1 MSSISQRLL
10 KVWHSRT
17 VNIAIA
23 PVYNP
28 SRWKAIK
35 IVLFTTGSYFITWF
49 PFFFASALYAVCD
62 PQRTPVYCDNLKVTI
77 ASVLTILGMCN
88 SILNPIIYA
97 WWHNGF
103 RESVMKIYR
112 SMWSKLFES
121 KSQHYNKRHSGV
133 SSRTNIT
140 HITESSR
147 PISRDSNNL
156 SEELNVPRLLHHSEM
171 INGEARDVDVEEEQ
185 LNPRPSRKHVRIEEV
200 DEDEEPKKEME
211 KDDRPYNETML

>member
-1 MSSISQRLL
+1 MIFISFHSS
-10 KVWHSRT
+10 SRT
-17 VNIAIA
+17 VNIAIIA

-103 RESVMKIYR
+103 RESVTKIYR
-112 SMWSKLFES
+112 SMWSKLSES

-140 HITESSR
+140 HVT
-147 PISRDSNNL
+147 ISRDSNNL
-156 SEELNVPRLLHHSEM
+156 SEGLNVPRLLHHNEM
-171 INGEARDVDVEEEQ
+171 TNDLENTLDKEEEE
-185 LNPRPSRKHVRIEEV
+185 LNPRSKKNVRILQDSDEQCGEDKKPFEET
-200 DEDEEPKKEME
+200 E
-211 KDDRPYNETML
+211 L